1 MREGKIAPTD
11 IQGASFTISSLGGIG
26 GTNFTP
32 IVNAPEMAILGVVR
46 STMKPVWDGKAFQP
60 RLMLPLCVSYVSVSP
75 RLRLISLDACWLR
88 RRRFASPVATSSR
101 AAARRA
107 G

>member
-1 MREGKIAPTD
+1 MAKVSGLEKLSYGE
-11 IQGASFTISSLGGIG
+11 LGELR
-26 GTNFTP
+26 NR
-32 IVNAPEMAILGVVR
+32 V
-46 STMKPVWDGKAFQP
+46 D
-60 RLMLPLCVSYVSVSP
+60 RLMIDKRNAARDELRQKVTVLVKEHGAPPSAERSEHWRMPKVSVSP

-88 RRRFASPVATSSR
+88 RRRFASPMATSSR